1 MSHFAKV
8 ESGLVTDVVVA
19 EQDFIDTQ
27 EGTWVQTSYNTH
39 GNKHYAVGDYD
50 TPDDGL
56 AIRANY
62 AGVGFT
68 YDESNDVFYAPQPY
82 PSWTLNNT
90 TWLWN
95 APIPEPEDYD
105 TKIYEWDEAAYN
117 MDNQGENS
125 VGWIVQTPDGG

>member
-27 EGTWVQTSYNTH
+27 EGTWVQTSYNTY
-39 GNKHYAVGDYD
+39 GNKHYAVGGYD

-56 AIRANY
+56 VIRANY

-105 TKIYEWDEAAYN
+105 IKIYVWDEAAYN

-125 VGWIVQTPDGG
+125 VGWIEQTPDDG